1 MALLNK
7 GTAKLKSRDIRFAKL
22 YAKMLINGDV
32 NWEMLGRVYRPD
44 DKHPSWKAKRV
55 VRSKE
60 IQNLTTEAIN
70 EIYSKQG
77 IDSDLVVREE
87 KQLLEAAKQADD
99 RRITLD
105 VLKNWRESLDLKPQ
119 KVTVT
124 QQIEGDM
131 SHLLPDNTTGTLKAK
146 QKQVTEGSISLIDG
160 DGDED

>member
-1 MALLNK
+1 VALLNK

-22 YAKMLINGDV
+22 YAKMLINGDI

-77 IDSDLVVREE
+77 IDSDLIVKEE
-87 KQLLEAAKQADD
+87 VEMLTATKEKGDYTNA
-99 RRITLD
+99 
-105 VLKNWRESLDLKPQ
+105 LKIIANWRESLDLKPQ

-131 SHLLPDNTTGTLKAK
+131 SHLLPDNTTGKLKAK
-146 QKQVTEGSISLIDG
+146 QKQVTEGSIAPIDG